1 MTLSKIILCAVI
13 YKIQLISLGQF
24 RTYFIGQYII
34 PFAAKYNFLVDFN
47 ITVLATWFYDYL
59 KIPFSLLSVCVFIYI

>member
-1 MTLSKIILCAVI
+1 M
-13 YKIQLISLGQF
+13 SLGQF

-34 PFAAKYNFLVDFN
+34 HFAAKYNFLVDFN

-59 KIPFSLLSVCVFIYI
+59 KIPFSLLSICVFIYI